1 VRALIGARA
10 HGPKADQ
17 LADAWVQGYE
27 MIDD

>member
-1 VRALIGARA
+1 LEARA